1 LSGDFIR
8 QLDHIVKLPYHKLNM
23 TVDPLPTPRPLP
35 ALLMEVK
42 VAAIQKLYARLHG
55 QGFDD
60 LREGHGCVF
69 GFIDLEHG
77 SRLTELAEGAG
88 LTKQAV
94 GEAVA
99 ELERL
104 GYVERVPDP
113 KDGRAKIIKLTPRG
127 LDACLTGRRLF
138 AEIEREW
145 ADEFGEELI
154 AGMRDAAERIAY
166 AEREAVVTGR
176 RRSAAA

>member
-1 LSGDFIR
+1 
-8 QLDHIVKLPYHKLNM
+8 M
-23 TVDPLPTPRPLP
+23 TVDPLTPPRPLP

-42 VAAIQKLYARLHG
+42 AAAVQRVFARLREE
-55 QGFDD
+55 GFSD

-77 SRLTELAEGAG
+77 SRLTDLAENAG

-113 KDGRAKIIKLTPRG
+113 NDGRAKIIRLTTRG
-127 LDACLTGRRLF
+127 LDGCLTGRRLF
-138 AEIEREW
+138 AEI
-145 ADEFGEELI
+145 
-154 AGMRDAAERIAY
+154 
-166 AEREAVVTGR
+166 
-176 RRSAAA
+176 